1 MVRRQNNIYTLTRSN
16 GQTLQV
22 SASNVQEVARA
33 VKTFKLDVI
42 TIQREP
48 SAKRSYKAKKV

>member
-1 MVRRQNNIYTLTRSN
+1 MLRRQNNIYTLTRSN

-48 SAKRSYKAKKV
+48 SAKRSYKVKKV